1 MAMATGTRAYM
12 SAMVATAAM
21 AAMAAAD
28 NAQADAPAMR
38 LIMTLILALIAL
50 MEFGKQKTT
59 KRT

>member
-28 NAQADAPAMR
+28 NAQADDPAMR